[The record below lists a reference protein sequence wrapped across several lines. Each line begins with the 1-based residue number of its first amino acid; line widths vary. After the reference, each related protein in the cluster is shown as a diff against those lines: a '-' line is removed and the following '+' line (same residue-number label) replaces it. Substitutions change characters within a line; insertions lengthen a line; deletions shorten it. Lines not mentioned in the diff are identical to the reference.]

1 MTSPKKKSAKRPA
14 DPVDFSVQRSA
25 LDYGTPLLVFMGSLL
40 LYILTL
46 APDVTF
52 EDSGELIAAAY
63 NLGVPHQP
71 GYPLFTLIGKIF
83 SMLPVGEV
91 AYRLNLM
98 SAVLS
103 ALGAGL
109 IAWATILLIELLFA
123 EKTSGEKNLAAYP
136 KYLIALTVG
145 LLVATAFE
153 NWEQS
158 IITEVYGLN
167 TLLTCL
173 LVLVGV
179 YWLKSDNVRQ
189 RDRWFLFGCYVIGL
203 SLSNHTTSLMFI
215 PILLTLIVVEN
226 YRYILDWRRFL
237 SGLIA
242 MGAGLL
248 PYLYLPLASRR
259 NPWMD
264 WGNPE
269 NWTNFWR
276 TVSRHQYNLNESQT
290 FAKFSAQFQA
300 YLEMLSDQWLFFMP
314 LLALPA
320 IWLLFQKDKRLFAF
334 LGIFFLFAAPIT
346 TYMTNFDLT
355 GADAFVAAEHRA
367 LVSVF
372 YIPSYVCIALL
383 VGLGSYYLLS
393 LLRLSNTVK
402 AVIATL
408 LLTLPVGAAWK
419 NAPRVDMSEYYF
431 AKDYLDNVF
440 AVAEENALIWANWD
454 PYYFP
459 SNYRQFVQGQ
469 RLDVIFIDQQLLR
482 RSWYIQW
489 MRDHYP
495 AFMAGVDGA
504 TKEFLAAVKPFEEGQ
519 PYNGNFIQQKYEKL
533 INAMI
538 DKGIGEGR
546 DVLFTYT
553 PPRGIATKYEKE
565 PLIVALRIKPP
576 NTPKRKVTLEEFEF
590 RGLTDDTVPLDRMAK
605 VFQSYYGGLAA
616 SRGQFL
622 AAKGEFVEADA
633 CLAFAEKFLRQQP
646 AMLKRIQDMRRR
658 LQSGGN

>member
-1 MTSPKKKSAKRPA
+1 MASPKKKSDKNHTDTVNVPM
-14 DPVDFSVQRSA
+14 QRSI
-25 LDYGTPLLVFMGSLL
+25 LDYAAPALVFLGSLVMYL
-40 LYILTL
+40 LTL

-91 AYRLNLM
+91 AFRLNLM
-98 SAVLS
+98 SAVMS
-103 ALGAGL
+103 AVGAGL
-109 IAWATILLIELLFA
+109 IAWATILLIEMLFVETND
-123 EKTSGEKNLAAYP
+123 EKKLSGLP

-145 LLVATAFE
+145 LLVASAFE

-167 TLLTCL
+167 TLLTCV

-179 YWLKSDNVRQ
+179 YWLRSGNTKQ
-189 RDRWFLFGCYVIGL
+189 RDRWFLLGCYIVGL

-215 PILLTLIVVEN
+215 PILLTLIAAEN

-237 SGLIA
+237 SALVA
-242 MGAGLL
+242 MAAGLL

-276 TVSRHQYNLNESQT
+276 TVSRHQYNLNESQNLT
-290 FAKFSAQFQA
+290 KFVAQFQA
-300 YLEMLSDQWLFFMP
+300 YLEMLADQWFFFVP

-320 IWLLFQKDKRLFAF
+320 IWLLFQKDKRLLAF
-334 LGIFFLFAAPIT
+334 LGIFFLFSAPIT

-355 GADAFVAAEHRA
+355 LPDAFVAAEHRA

-372 YIPSYVCIALL
+372 YIPSYICIALL
-383 VGLGSYYLLS
+383 VGLGSYYLVS
-393 LLRLSNTVK
+393 LLRLATTSK
-402 AVIATL
+402 ALIAATL
-408 LLTLPVGAAWK
+408 LALPAGAAWQ
-419 NAPRVDMSEYYF
+419 NAPKVDMSEYHF
-431 AKDYLDNVF
+431 ASDYLDNVF
-440 AVAEENALIWANWD
+440 AVAGENAMIWANWD

-459 SNYRQFVQGQ
+459 SNYRQFVQGE
-469 RLDVIFIDQQLLR
+469 RLDVLFIDQQLLR

-489 MRDHYP
+489 LRDHYP
-495 AFMAGVDGA
+495 AFMAGINSA
-504 TKEFLAAVKPFEEGQ
+504 TNEFLAAVTPFEEGL

-553 PPRGIATKYEKE
+553 PPRGIAGQYEKE
-565 PLIVALRIKPP
+565 PLIVALKIKRP
-576 NTPKRKVTLEEFEF
+576 NTPVREIAAEQFEF
-590 RGLTDDTVPLDRMAK
+590 RGLTDNGISLDRMAK
-605 VFQSYYGGLAA
+605 VFQSYYGGLAV

-622 AAKGEFVEADA
+622 AAKGRLTEANDCFV
-633 CLAFAEKFLRQQP
+633 LAENFFRQQP
-646 AMLKRIQDMRRR
+646 AMRNRIQEMRRR
-658 LQSGGN
+658 LQSIGE